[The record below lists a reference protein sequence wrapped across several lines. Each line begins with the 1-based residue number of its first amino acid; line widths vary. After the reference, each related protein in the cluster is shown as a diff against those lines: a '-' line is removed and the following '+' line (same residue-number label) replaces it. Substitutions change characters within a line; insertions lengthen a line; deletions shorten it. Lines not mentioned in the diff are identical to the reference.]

1 MKKEE
6 KINYTNKENT
16 NGAFVGIDE
25 KYIPNNSTEEK
36 NTYVKEN
43 KGTKRAVNIY
53 LIVFAIFFI
62 LIFGTTIFGMVR
74 VFSTMNKME
83 KDFKEDE
90 SSTIEEI
97 KETQKEMINNAKE
110 TQNNIQQNNEQVEE
124 KVEDKTEEKSEET
137 KTNNNKTTTQ
147 ESSTVTQ
154 KELEEDAE
162 KFQNGSDED
171 RQEVIDKYEDKAR
184 EELNKRGYDYD
195 QMKEEAQRKAEE
207 LRKQYGY

>member
-6 KINYTNKENT
+6 KV

-62 LIFGTTIFGMVR
+62 LIFGTTIFGMVH

-83 KDFKEDE
+83 KDFKEDK
-90 SSTIEEI
+90 SSTIEEV

-110 TQNNIQQNNEQVEE
+110 TQNNIQENKEQVEE

-184 EELNKRGYDYD
+184 EELKKSGYDYD
-195 QMKEEAQRKAEE
+195 QIKEDAQRKADE

>member
-62 LIFGTTIFGMVR
+62 LIFGTTIFGMVH

-83 KDFKEDE
+83 KDFKEDK
-90 SSTIEEI
+90 SSSIEEV

-124 KVEDKTEEKSEET
+124 KAEDKTEEKNEES

-147 ESSTVTQ
+147 ESSTVTK
-154 KELEEDAE
+154 KELEGDAE

-184 EELNKRGYDYD
+184 EELKKSGYDYD
-195 QMKEEAQRKAEE
+195 QIKEDAQRKADE

>member
-6 KINYTNKENT
+6 KV

-25 KYIPNNSTEEK
+25 KYIPNNTEDK

-62 LIFGTTIFGMVR
+62 LIFGTTIFGMVH

-83 KDFKEDE
+83 KDFKEDK
-90 SSTIEEI
+90 SSTIEEV

-110 TQNNIQQNNEQVEE
+110 TQNNIQQNNEQVEK
-124 KVEDKTEEKSEET
+124 KVEDKTEEKNEKT

-184 EELNKRGYDYD
+184 EELKKSGYDYD
-195 QMKEEAQRKAEE
+195 QIKEDAQRKADE

>member
-62 LIFGTTIFGMVR
+62 LIFGTTIFGMVH

-83 KDFKEDE
+83 KDFKEDK
-90 SSTIEEI
+90 SSSIEEV

-124 KVEDKTEEKSEET
+124 KVEDKTEEKNEE
-137 KTNNNKTTTQ
+137 TNNNKTTTQ

-184 EELNKRGYDYD
+184 EELKKSGYDYD
-195 QMKEEAQRKAEE
+195 QIKEDAQRKADE

>member
-62 LIFGTTIFGMVR
+62 LIFGTTIFGMVH

-83 KDFKEDE
+83 KDFKEDK
-90 SSTIEEI
+90 SSIIEDV

-110 TQNNIQQNNEQVEE
+110 AQNNIQEDKEQVEE
-124 KVEDKTEEKSEET
+124 NVEEKTEEKNEET

-184 EELNKRGYDYD
+184 EELKKSGYDYD
-195 QMKEEAQRKAEE
+195 QIKEDAQRKADE

>member
-6 KINYTNKENT
+6 KINYTNTENT

-62 LIFGTTIFGMVR
+62 LIFGTTIFGMVH

-83 KDFKEDE
+83 KDFKEDK
-90 SSTIEEI
+90 SSSIEEV
-97 KETQKEMINNAKE
+97 KETQKEIINNAKE

-124 KVEDKTEEKSEET
+124 KVEDKTEEKSEES

-147 ESSTVTQ
+147 GSSTVTK

-184 EELNKRGYDYD
+184 EELQKSGYDYD
-195 QMKEEAQRKAEE
+195 QIKEDAQRKADE

>member
-25 KYIPNNSTEEK
+25 KYIPNNTEDK
-36 NTYVKEN
+36 NIYVKEN

-62 LIFGTTIFGMVR
+62 LIFGTTIFGMVHVFSTMNKH

-83 KDFKEDE
+83 KDFKEDK
-90 SSTIEEI
+90 SSSIEEV
-97 KETQKEMINNAKE
+97 KETQKEMINDAKE
-110 TQNNIQQNNEQVEE
+110 TQNNIQENKEQVEE
-124 KVEDKTEEKSEET
+124 KVEDKTEEKNEET

-162 KFQNGSDED
+162 KF
-171 RQEVIDKYEDKAR
+171 
-184 EELNKRGYDYD
+184 
-195 QMKEEAQRKAEE
+195 
-207 LRKQYGY
+207 